1 MAKPKS
7 KKEVP
12 ENSPQREVTN
22 KDVTQ
27 DGFSNASHY
36 DTKKESLTP
45 DTNTEVSKASL
56 PDSLQTDSPPEQ

>member
-12 ENSPQREVTN
+12 KNSPQSDVTN

-27 DGFSNASHY
+27 DGCSIAPHY
-36 DTKKESLTP
+36 DTTKESLTA
-45 DTNTEVSKASL
+45 DTNTEVSKALL
-56 PDSLQTDSPPEQ
+56 PDSLQTDSPPEH